1 MSSRLMEI
9 ERMKRTG
16 VAKKRC
22 LLPKFNNNIFGKK
35 TEIINY
41 FE

>member
-16 VAKKRC
+16 VAKKRS
-22 LLPKFNNNIFGKK
+22 LLPKFNNTVQPRLSGPRL
-35 TEIINY
+35 
-41 FE
+41 